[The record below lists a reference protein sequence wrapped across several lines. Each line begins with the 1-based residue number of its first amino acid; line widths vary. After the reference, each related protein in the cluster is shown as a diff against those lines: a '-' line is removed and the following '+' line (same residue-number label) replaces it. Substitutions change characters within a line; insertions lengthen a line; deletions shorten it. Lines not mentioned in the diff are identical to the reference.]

1 MSDLLDSFQSFSDE
15 IDRFTEKIEAISKS
29 LLRDEDEVDRLL
41 ETGLFDAC
49 EPSIE
54 ARSLCFS
61 RFTRRVLTLKGTKY
75 IVKKTGDDLRWG
87 LPKRVKDRRFRLIH
101 VDKETVF
108 ENVPYEYKV
117 LAIYNITL
125 FR

>member
-1 MSDLLDSFQSFSDE
+1 MSDLLDSFH
-15 IDRFTEKIEAISKS
+15 RFEKLEAISKS
-29 LLRDEDEVDRLL
+29 LLIDEDEVDRLL
-41 ETGLFDAC
+41 ETGLFDAW

-54 ARSLCFS
+54 APSFCFS
-61 RFTRRVLTLKGTKY
+61 PFSKRVLTLKGTKY

-87 LPKRVKDRRFRLIH
+87 LLRWKDRRSRLIY